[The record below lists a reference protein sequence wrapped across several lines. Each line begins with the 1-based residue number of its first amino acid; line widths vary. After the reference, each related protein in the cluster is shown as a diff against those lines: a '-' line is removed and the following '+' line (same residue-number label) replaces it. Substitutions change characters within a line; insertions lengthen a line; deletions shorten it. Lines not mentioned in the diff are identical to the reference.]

1 MRYRVIFAALMV
13 FGGCTYSFRGA
24 SLPPGVHSVAVQVFD
39 DRSGFGD
46 PNLRTNLT
54 NELTQK
60 LVADNTL
67 RVTNMSTADAAI
79 VGVVNSVSN
88 QPSAVQGAQGTQQV
102 SKWRITINVSVN
114 FQNLKTK
121 KTIWT
126 KDFSDWGEYDPSA
139 GASQRDT
146 GLSQAEDK
154 LTEDILLAVVT
165 NW

>member
-1 MRYRVIFAALMV
+1 MKYCATLAVLLAFS
-13 FGGCTYSFRGA
+13 GCTYSFRGA

-39 DRSGFGD
+39 DKSGFGD
-46 PNLRTNLT
+46 PNLRINLT
-54 NELTQK
+54 NQLTQK

-67 RVTNMSTADAAI
+67 RVTNMSNADAAI
-79 VGVVNSVSN
+79 IGAVTSVSN
-88 QPSAVQGAQGTQQV
+88 QPSAVQGNQQV
-102 SKWRITINVSVN
+102 GKWHITVYVSIK
-114 FQNLKTK
+114 FENLKTQK
-121 KTIWT
+121 AIWT
-126 KDFSDWGEYDPSA
+126 KDFSDWGEYDPST